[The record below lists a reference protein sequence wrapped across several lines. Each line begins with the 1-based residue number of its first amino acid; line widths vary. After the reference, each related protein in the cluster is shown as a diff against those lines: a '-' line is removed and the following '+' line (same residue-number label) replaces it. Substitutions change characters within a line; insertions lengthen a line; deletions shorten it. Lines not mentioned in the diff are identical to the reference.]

1 MLKTSSF
8 WLDDTNDIDVL
19 TGESLQ
25 QGKDYHKM
33 AATLRA
39 VGNFVQI
46 VTGKNIPVTY
56 STKDESY
63 TDGQAVVLS
72 GNIKSKDYDPTVGLA
87 LHEGSHCVLTDFD
100 LLPKLMERN
109 SNLIPRG
116 FRQTI
121 AKKYYQKAPQ
131 EDIPWL
137 VENYIVSKVKD
148 LLNIIEDRRIDN
160 HIYKNAP
167 GYRGYYQA
175 MYDKYFNSPV
185 IDKAL
190 QSTEMRK
197 LDWESYMFRICNI
210 VNPNRDINALPG
222 LANIFR
228 LIDLRNI
235 SRLESTSDALDIAL
249 EIFELVEMEL
259 PNPKG
264 KGKSK
269 SKNGKNKGGSCNGN
283 GKGNGKEAK
292 TPQGKATDDG
302 SNAKGG
308 EAKITT
314 GSQNAGGN
322 STPKNLKEL
331 TDAQKR
337 GLRNKIKSQ
346 QDFINNEIKKSNL
359 SKADKKKVSAT
370 QSSGSEFKQV
380 GAGIQKNYYTRE
392 GNGTQCLVVKNITQ
406 NLIDT
411 QMYETL
417 NGKNS
422 YWRNETTDEVINNGI
437 RLGTMLGRKLQ
448 VRNDENS
455 LKYNRLRK
463 GNIDKRML
471 ASLGFGNEQVF
482 QQVFVDRF
490 SPVNVHLSVDAS
502 GSMHGSKW
510 ENAQTAVIAIAKAAS
525 MVGNLNVQISYRST
539 EKVGN
544 LTVPAIFIAYDSRK
558 DKIGKIIKLFPHI
571 QCPGTTPEGLC
582 FEAIQKE
589 IIDGSNDVDSY
600 FINFSDGAPYFE
612 SADIT
617 YYGDEAKN
625 HTRKQVQNM
634 ISRGIKVLSY
644 FIGNG
649 RYSDSDT
656 FKAMYGKD
664 AEYIDTNKVTELA
677 RSLNKKFATK

>member
-1 MLKTSSF
+1 MIKTSSF

-19 TGESLQ
+19 TGESIKP
-25 QGKDYHKM
+25 GKDYHKM

-63 TDGQAVVLS
+63 TDGSAVVLS
-72 GNIKSKDYDPTVGLA
+72 GNIKDKDYDPTVGLA
-87 LHEGSHCVLTDFD
+87 LHEGSHCVLTDFQ

-109 SNLIPRG
+109 STLIPRG
-116 FRQTI
+116 FRQMI
-121 AKKYYQKAPQ
+121 ANKYFSDKSS
-131 EDIPWL
+131 EDITWMA
-137 VENYIVSKVKD
+137 ENYITSKVKD

-190 QSTEMRK
+190 QSSEMRK

-210 VNPNRDINALPG
+210 VNPNRDINALPA
-222 LANIFR
+222 LADIFR

-235 SRLESTSDALDIAL
+235 GRLESTKDCLDIAL
-249 EIFELVEMEL
+249 EIFEIVEMQL
-259 PNPKG
+259 PKPGSCKKPKQG
-264 KGKSK
+264 KNGKKGKS
-269 SKNGKNKGGSCNGN
+269 GSCNG
-283 GKGNGKEAK
+283 GSGKEGK
-292 TPQGKATDDG
+292 TPTGKATDDG
-302 SNAKGG
+302 SKAKGG
-308 EAKITT
+308 EIKIGT
-314 GSQNAGGN
+314 GSKQGNAK
-322 STPKNLKEL
+322 TPKDL
-331 TDAQKR
+331 TPAQKNS
-337 GLRNKIKSQ
+337 LIKKLQ
-346 QDFINNEIKKSNL
+346 AQKDFLEGEIKKSNL
-359 SKADKKKVSAT
+359 SKADQKKVKAT
-370 QSSGSEFKQV
+370 QSSGSEFKTV
-380 GAGIQKNYYTRE
+380 GNGISKNYYTE
-392 GNGTQCLVVKNITQ
+392 GTGTECLIVRNITQ
-406 NLIDT
+406 ALIDT

-417 NGKNS
+417 GGNR
-422 YWRNETTDEVINNGI
+422 YWRNGTSEDVIHTGI

-490 SPVNVHLSVDAS
+490 NPVNVHLSVDAS
-502 GSMHGSKW
+502 GSMGGTKW

-544 LTVPAIFIAYDSRK
+544 KYVPAIFLAYDSRK
-558 DKIGKIIKLFPHI
+558 DKIGKIMKLFMNI
-571 QCPGTTPEGLC
+571 SCPGTTPEGLC

-589 IIDGSNDVDSY
+589 FIDGGNGVDSY
-600 FINFSDGAPYFE
+600 FINFSDGEPYFE
-612 SADIT
+612 NGEIT
-617 YYGDEAKN
+617 YYGSEAQS
-625 HTRKQVQNM
+625 HTKKQVQNM
-634 ISRGIKVLSY
+634 VARGIKVLSY
-644 FIGNG
+644 FIGSGN
-649 RYSDSDT
+649 YSNPDN
-656 FKAMYGKD
+656 FKRMYGKD
-664 AEYIDTNKVTELA
+664 AEFIDTNKVTELA

>member
-1 MLKTSSF
+1 MIKTSSF

-19 TGESLQ
+19 TGESIQ
-25 QGKDYHKM
+25 KGKDYHKM

-63 TDGQAVVLS
+63 TDGSAVVLS
-72 GNIKSKDYDPTVGLA
+72 GNIKDKDYDPTVGLA

-100 LLPKLMERN
+100 LLPKLMEHD
-109 SNLIPRG
+109 SKLIPSELVIM
-116 FRQTI
+116 I
-121 AKKYYQKAPQ
+121 ADKYYSDKSP
-131 EDIPWL
+131 EDQVWC
-137 VENYIVSKVKD
+137 VNNYIVSKVKD

-175 MYDKYFNSPV
+175 MYDKYFNAPV

-190 QSTEMRK
+190 QSSEMRK

-222 LANIFR
+222 LADIFR
-228 LIDLRNI
+228 TIDLRNI
-235 SRLESTSDALDIAL
+235 GRLKSTHDCLNIAFDVFKQVESH
-249 EIFELVEMEL
+249 L
-259 PNPKG
+259 PKPGSCKTPPKSGKKG
-264 KGKSK
+264 KKGKT
-269 SKNGKNKGGSCNGN
+269 GSCNG
-283 GKGNGKEAK
+283 GSGKEAK
-292 TPQGKATDDG
+292 TPKGKATDNG
-302 SNAKGG
+302 SKAKGG

-314 GSQNAGGN
+314 SSKNVGGN
-322 STPKNLKEL
+322 STPKLKEL
-331 TDAQKR
+331 TPAQKNS
-337 GLRNKIKSQ
+337 LRRKLQAQK
-346 QDFINNEIKKSNL
+346 DFIEGEIKKSNL
-359 SKADKKKVSAT
+359 SKADKKKVQAT
-370 QSSGSEFKQV
+370 QSSGSEFKNV
-380 GAGIQKNYYTRE
+380 GNGLSKNYYSN
-392 GNGTQCLVVKNITQ
+392 GNGTDCLIVRNITQ
-406 NLIDT
+406 SLIDT

-417 NGKNS
+417 GGNR
-422 YWRNETTDEVINNGI
+422 YWREGTRQEVIQDGI

-490 SPVNVHLSVDAS
+490 NPVNVHLSVDAS
-502 GSMHGSKW
+502 GSMGGGKW
-510 ENAQTAVIAIAKAAS
+510 ENAQIAVIAIAKAAS

-544 LTVPAIFIAYDSRK
+544 KYVPAIFMAYDSRK
-558 DKIGKIIKLFPHI
+558 DKISKIMKLFGNI
-571 QCPGTTPEGLC
+571 SCPGTTPEGLC

-589 IIDGSNDVDSY
+589 FIDGGNGVDSY
-600 FINFSDGAPYFE
+600 FINFSDGEPYFE
-612 SADIT
+612 SSDII
-617 YYGDEAKN
+617 YYGAEAQS
-625 HTRKQVQNM
+625 HTKKQVQNM
-634 ISRGIKVLSY
+634 VARGIKVLSY
-644 FIGNG
+644 FIGSGN
-649 RYSDSDT
+649 YSNPEN
-656 FKAMYGKD
+656 FKRMYGKD
-664 AEYIDTNKVTELA
+664 AEFIDTNKVTELA